1 MSITRQLAEFA
12 ATIDYD
18 SLPAEVT
25 QRAKL
30 LIMDTL
36 GIALRARHEAVSTP
50 CLLATVDRLGLNHGK
65 SGVIGVG
72 NHYSAPAAAWL
83 NGAFAHSLDFDDTHA
98 RGSIHPSAPI
108 VPAALAAAEMTGK
121 SGKEVVAAIIAGYE
135 VQIRLS
141 LALVPKDH
149 YDRGYH
155 PTATCGAF
163 GAAAAASRVLGLTT
177 EQTANAIGASLS
189 QTAGTL
195 EFLADGSWNKLF
207 QVGYAALNGVVAAS
221 LAAEGFNGAKQAI
234 EGDKGFLNAYSPNPI
249 PEKAVDA
256 LGEVYETLNIAVKPY
271 PSCRYSHAALD
282 AVLDLK
288 AANNLTEDDIDSIE
302 IGLPQTGWN
311 IIGNPETDKHNPQ
324 SVVDGQFSMPF
335 VAAIA
340 LREGR
345 MTWDDYQ
352 PHLQD
357 DKTLDLCKRIN
368 TIVDAKAEAE
378 FPVNMSGIVRVRT
391 RANDELENFVVVPKG
406 EPDNFLTST
415 ELRAKF
421 DSLVGPYLSQ
431 TQHNALAEQLL
442 NLEQCQNISELLSL
456 SYPQQTA
463 RQQAE
468 KIAAVGDD

>member
-1 MSITRQLAEFA
+1 MNITRQLAEFSA
-12 ATIDYD
+12 AIDYD
-18 SLPAEVT
+18 NLPDAVSN
-25 QRAKL
+25 RAKL
-30 LIMDTL
+30 LIMDTF
-36 GIALRARHEAVSTP
+36 GIALRARHEAASTP
-50 CLLATVDRLGLNHGK
+50 CLLATVKRLGLDHGNC
-65 SGVIGVG
+65 GIIAAGQ
-72 NHYSAPAAAWL
+72 HYAAPAAAWL

-108 VPAALAAAEMTGK
+108 VPAALAAAEMAGK
-121 SGKEVVAAIIAGYE
+121 SGKEVVAAVIAGYE

-163 GAAAAASRVLGLTT
+163 GAAAAAARVFGLSA
-177 EQTANAIGASLS
+177 EQTAHALGASLS

-221 LAAEGFNGAKQAI
+221 LAAEGFYGARQAI
-234 EGDKGFLNAYSPNPI
+234 EGEKGFLNTYAPNPV

-282 AVLDLK
+282 AAIHLK
-288 AANNLTEDDIDSIE
+288 AANDFSEDEIE
-302 IGLPQTGWN
+302 TVEVGLPNTGWK
-311 IIGNPETDKHNPQ
+311 IIGNPQADKHNPQ

-335 VAAIA
+335 VAAVA

-345 MTWDDYQ
+345 LTWDDYQ
-352 PHLQD
+352 THLQD
-357 DKTLDLCKRIN
+357 PQTLELCRRISAV
-368 TIVDAKAEAE
+368 VDSKAEAE
-378 FPVNMSGIVRVRT
+378 FPANMSGGVRIRT
-391 RANDELENFVVVPKG
+391 RHGELEHFVVVPKG
-406 EPDNFLTST
+406 EPDNFLSSA

-421 DSLVGPYLSQ
+421 DSLVGPYLAPA
-431 TQHNALAEQLL
+431 QHTALAEQLL
-442 NLEQCQNISELLSL
+442 NLQQCQNISELISL
-456 SYPQQTA
+456 SYPE
-463 RQQAE
+463 QAATM
-468 KIAAVGDD
+468 AAVGDD